1 MVRAPSPRL
10 IYTPLCQTPS
20 SRLMRTRLALLA
32 VSVAAVAASVTA
44 QAPQDRG
51 QPTFRSGA
59 SYVRV
64 DMYATR
70 DGQSIDDLKA
80 ADVEVLEDGVP
91 QKVEDFEHVVVRSA
105 TTPTS
110 RVEVDG
116 VRGSREAA
124 GDPRAR
130 VFVIF
135 LDTYH
140 TQAFGSARMRK
151 PLVAFL
157 DRVLGPDDLVALMTP
172 EMAAS
177 DIALGRKTAVISKVL
192 TEEWWGRRGRIADD
206 DEKEN
211 RYRAC
216 GADMGLPEALV
227 EEMIAR
233 RREKMTFDALEDL
246 LVHLGGL
253 RDERKAVIT
262 VTEGWLLFGPNPKLA
277 EAGRPAQPPAFRPPV
292 PPPTERGAINQPLQV
307 ECEADRRALALL
319 DHDTRLRRIGEEAN
333 RGNVTFYPIFAN
345 GLVVFDSSIAEN
357 VSPQKDIANLRTRQE
372 SMRSLA
378 VDTDGEAII
387 NTNYIEKGL
396 KRIADDLSSY
406 YLFGYYSTNTKLDG
420 RYRTITVRVKQPGV
434 RVRARRGYRARTA
447 EQVVAAAV
455 AANVDPASTAVTNA
469 LNSVAGVNARSTFR
483 VRPTV
488 WMRTQG
494 GTTGGAVW
502 VVGEIEFRTRR
513 EPAWVAGASG
523 EVLLLSAG
531 GDQLGSSPVEV
542 PAGQGAFSVR
552 VPTASPLAAGDYAVR
567 VRLSGRDASA
577 SDTVRVTVP
586 EKPSAVGE
594 AVMWRRGGS
603 TGPQFVRTADPR
615 FQRSD
620 RLRLELATDTNM
632 ATARLLDRLGK
643 ALQVPVQVSER
654 ADAEGIRWIVADV
667 TLAPLAPGDYAI
679 EVTAGG
685 ATQVTG
691 FRVIP

>member
-1 MVRAPSPRL
+1 
-10 IYTPLCQTPS
+10 
-20 SRLMRTRLALLA
+20 MRTRLALLA
-32 VSVAAVAASVTA
+32 VSLAAVATVTA
-44 QAPQDRG
+44 QAPQAPQDRG

-59 SYVRV
+59 NYVRV

-80 ADVEVLEDGVP
+80 TDVEVLEDGVP

-105 TTPTS
+105 TTPVA
-110 RVEVDG
+110 RIEVDG
-116 VRGSREAA
+116 LRGSREAA

-177 DIALGRKTAVISKVL
+177 DIALGRKTDVISKVL
-192 TEEWWGRRGRIADD
+192 TEEWWGRRDRAADD
-206 DEKEN
+206 DPKEVL
-211 RYRAC
+211 YRAC
-216 GADMGLPEALV
+216 GAKMRLSDAAI
-227 EEMIAR
+227 EELLAR
-233 RREKMTFDALEDL
+233 RREKMTLDALEDL
-246 LVHLGGL
+246 IVHLNGL
-253 RDERKAVIT
+253 RDERKAVIA

-277 EAGRPAQPPAFRPPV
+277 ESGGQPETPVFRPPV
-292 PPPTERGAINQPLQV
+292 PPPTERGAVTQPLEV
-307 ECEADRRALALL
+307 ECRADWQALAHI
-319 DHDTRLRRIGEEAN
+319 DDDARMRRIGEDAN
-333 RGNVTFYPIFAN
+333 RSNVTFYPVFAR
-345 GLVVFDSSIAEN
+345 GLVVFDSSIEEG
-357 VSPQKDIANLRTRQE
+357 VGLQKDAANLRTRQE
-372 SMRSLA
+372 SMRALA

-387 NTNYIEKGL
+387 NTNYIEQGL

-406 YLFGYYSTNTKLDG
+406 YLFGYYSTNAKLDG

-447 EQVVAAAV
+447 EQVAAAATVAAK
-455 AANVDPASTAVTNA
+455 VDPASTAVTNA
-469 LNSVAGVNARSTFR
+469 LNSVVAVNARSTFR

-488 WMRTQG
+488 WMRAQG

-502 VVGEIEFRTRR
+502 VVGELDFRTLR
-513 EPAWVAGASG
+513 ETAWLAGASG
-523 EVLLLSAG
+523 DVLLLSAN
-531 GDQLGSSPVEV
+531 GDQIGSSPVEL

-552 VPTASPLAAGDYAVR
+552 VPTAGPLAAGDYAVR
-567 VRLSGRDASA
+567 VRLRGRDASA
-577 SDTVRVTVP
+577 SDTARVTVP

-594 AVMWRRGGS
+594 AVIWRRGGS

-620 RLRLELATDTNM
+620 RLRLELATDTNG

-654 ADAEGIRWIVADV
+654 ADADGIRWIVADV

-685 ATQVTG
+685 ETQVTG
-691 FRVIP
+691 FRIIP